1 MLCVEDTVLCEMQI
15 GKLVVLSTLASRVNL
30 PEAKKRRKHFGSA
43 AAVAPLASV
52 FCHHP
57 GISGFC
63 LTSTPKMFDVLLL
76 VSDMFLTSVRSMVSK
91 WWKMDHK
98 ISVLEVLLEVSLWA
112 AWCNCHVEVNLSM
125 PPHICLWILGQK
137 PKGLCGGFL

>member
-91 WWKMDHK
+91 
-98 ISVLEVLLEVSLWA
+98 
-112 AWCNCHVEVNLSM
+112 
-125 PPHICLWILGQK
+125 
-137 PKGLCGGFL
+137 